1 MTRTSRKALFAAA
14 LFSLCPSLPGQTTSA
29 EITGTVTDS
38 AGAVIVGAKVAASNP
53 STNTQRTVTTSSA
66 GVYNLT
72 ALPPGSYSLRVEMQ
86 GFSSQI
92 RSNIEL
98 QVAQVARFDVTLQVG
113 NVSEV
118 VEVQGAAPLIETD
131 NTSLGKVI
139 ENQRIIDLPL
149 NGRNY
154 LQLAALTPGATTAAP
169 ASFVMGL
176 RQGGTRSLF
185 TLTVSGQRITFN
197 RYLLDGLENTSP
209 NWQSYIFL
217 PSLDALQEFK
227 VESGITP
234 AEYGK
239 NATQINVTTKSG
251 TNDLHGSAWEF
262 VRNSYF
268 DARNYFNAKP
278 TPQPPFK
285 RNQFGFTIGGPM
297 YLPKVFNGRNK
308 LFFMVNY
315 EGLRERKA
323 LVQPATVPPSA
334 WVAGDFTAVSNPIY
348 DPATRVLNAAGNG
361 IATGFRPTACRR
373 SPSDTCATG
382 CPMPP
387 AASPPRTTSS
397 TPRAGPPTTTSR
409 TRDSTGC
416 RAPTPRCSSAT
427 RTRARRSTTPSPF
440 RCTARTWMCRRTR
453 ACWPTLG

>member
-1 MTRTSRKALFAAA
+1 MNRLSQTCLRVFATAL
-14 LFSLCPSLPGQTTSA
+14 LLSCLRLPAQITTA

-38 AGAVIVGAKVAASNP
+38 AGAVIVGAKVTASN
-53 STNTQRTVTTSSA
+53 SATNTQRTVTTSSA

-72 ALPPGSYSLRVEMQ
+72 ALPPGAYSLRVEMQ
-86 GFSSQI
+86 GFTSQV
-92 RSNIEL
+92 RSNFEL
-98 QVAQVARFDVTLQVG
+98 QVAQVARFDVSLQVG
-113 NVSEV
+113 NVAEV

-131 NTSLGKVI
+131 NTSLGTVI

-185 TLTVSGQRITFN
+185 TLTVSGQRIIFN

-251 TNDLHGSAWEF
+251 TNELHGSAWEF

-268 DARNYFNAKP
+268 DARNYFNAKS

-297 YLPKVFNGRNK
+297 FLPKVFNGRNK

-334 WVAGDFTAVSNPIY
+334 WVNGDFSAVSTQSCALARNPHVDERGHDMAAKAADGDVGEWRINNNAMTRLNVRERRV
-348 DPATRVLNAAGNG
+348 DDLVIVVAVMAVPAM
-361 IATGFRPTACRR
+361 IAILVVICPTIGYFDDGGRR
-373 SPSDTCATG
+373 INHGGA
-382 CPMPP
+382 
-387 AASPPRTTSS
+387 
-397 TPRAGPPTTTSR
+397 
-409 TRDSTGC
+409 
-416 RAPTPRCSSAT
+416 
-427 RTRARRSTTPSPF
+427 
-440 RCTARTWMCRRTR
+440 
-453 ACWPTLG
+453 